1 MKTVTLCETE
11 WYPVYI
17 IDDEPSTHT
26 TEISDDLLEEYN
38 AVMAAFDVIQ
48 EKVRILLEQEYAQ
61 MKTVTIGE
69 MTWRSI
75 YEIYEE
81 ADDVN
86 ITCEISDE
94 LLSEYRDLMTAFN
107 EMQTKI
113 RKVFLDNIYK

>member
-1 MKTVTLCETE
+1 
-11 WYPVYI
+11 
-17 IDDEPSTHT
+17 
-26 TEISDDLLEEYN
+26 
-38 AVMAAFDVIQ
+38 
-48 EKVRILLEQEYAQ
+48 

-69 MTWRSI
+69 MTWQSI

>member
-1 MKTVTLCETE
+1 
-11 WYPVYI
+11 
-17 IDDEPSTHT
+17 
-26 TEISDDLLEEYN
+26 
-38 AVMAAFDVIQ
+38 
-48 EKVRILLEQEYAQ
+48 